1 MYTQQLNATFQFFRA
16 SYSNRSK
23 VAKQY
28 NVLSSSPLSI
38 SRRENYWSE
47 SSVSPPPNTHKLSLN
62 LWKRKIPRKM
72 GREGG
77 REREREDDRS
87 MANFIRVWLR
97 FRLASTNARR
107 IKWGRVVLSRIK
119 TSRWTA
125 RRYVSCGVD
134 KPQPFSSA
142 FLLSFHRFKFSL
154 DFV

>member
-47 SSVSPPPNTHKLSLN
+47 SSVSPPPNTYKLSLN

-77 REREREDDRS
+77 RERERGRS
-87 MANFIRVWLR
+87 LDGKFYTS
-97 FRLASTNARR
+97 LAS
-107 IKWGRVVLSRIK
+107 VPSRIDERA
-119 TSRWTA
+119 T
-125 RRYVSCGVD
+125 D
-134 KPQPFSSA
+134 KVGKGRS
-142 FLLSFHRFKFSL
+142 LSN
-154 DFV
+154 

>member
-1 MYTQQLNATFQFFRA
+1 MLLKNSRLLLLSIFYSIYIYTQQLNATFQFFRA

-77 REREREDDRS
+77 RERERERT
-87 MANFIRVWLR
+87 I
-97 FRLASTNARR
+97 ARWQ
-107 IKWGRVVLSRIK
+107 ILYEFGFGSVSH
-119 TSRWTA
+119 
-125 RRYVSCGVD
+125 RRTRDG
-134 KPQPFSSA
+134 
-142 FLLSFHRFKFSL
+142 
-154 DFV
+154 